1 MWLLVSFSYAGSYA
15 GSHAGSRAGGCQAPG
30 AAHRAPFI
38 TYRSSRTVHRT
49 RSSSTA
55 PTAEGDPPDDGPA
68 SRPAGRAR
76 RAAPRRHAPDESVR
90 LLAPFDPVVWDRRR
104 FELLWGWAYR
114 FEAYV
119 PAPNRKLGY
128 HALPLPW
135 GELDGP
141 LRCTRAATPIPD
153 LPAYRG

>member
-1 MWLLVSFSYAGSYA
+1 MRARMRARVRVGVRRRAQLIAHRS
-15 GSHAGSRAGGCQAPG
+15 SHAV
-30 AAHRAPFI
+30 HRAPFI
-38 TYRSSRTVHRT
+38 AHVHRPPRPPPRET
-49 RSSSTA
+49 CPTTA
-55 PTAEGDPPDDGPA
+55 
-68 SRPAGRAR
+68 RPAGRPR
-76 RAAPRRHAPDESVR
+76 APRAPGRHAPDEAVR

-119 PAPNRKLGY
+119 PAPNRKLRY
-128 HALPLPW
+128 YALPRPW